1 MKQTMILTG
10 TLLAVVFCL
19 ASCGGNSNTS
29 INSEVKVP
37 TEYCEELVRLA
48 EEGNPEAQ
56 TNLGGCYYA
65 GEGVKQSYANAV
77 TWFKK
82 AAEQGNATGM
92 YCLGCCYMKGIG
104 LPQDVNKGVSWI
116 EKSANLEFP
125 EAEGALGTIYFNGQD
140 GIPQDIDKGLKY
152 TQRAAEHGDPVGLYG
167 MGLILLG
174 DDFVPM
180 DKVKAFKY
188 FKRAAEHD
196 EHQYEAQYWLGFC
209 YLNAVGT
216 ELNVEKGIYWLKK
229 SAEQGYPDAIQYLRR
244 YSNY

>member
-1 MKQTMILTG
+1 MKQTMILAG
-10 TLLAVVFCL
+10 KLLAVVFCL
-19 ASCGGNSNTS
+19 ASCGENSK
-29 INSEVKVP
+29 SEVKVP
-37 TEYCEELVRLA
+37 TENCEELVRLA
-48 EEGNPEAQ
+48 EKGNSEAQ
-56 TNLGGCYYA
+56 TNLGVCYYA
-65 GEGVKQSYANAV
+65 GEGVEQSYINAV

-82 AAEQGNATGM
+82 AAEQGNAKGM
-92 YCLGCCYMKGIG
+92 YCLGCCYMKGFG
-104 LPQDVNKGVSWI
+104 LRQDVNKAVSWI

-125 EAEGALGTIYFNGQD
+125 PAEGALGTIYFNGQH
-140 GIPQDIDKGLKY
+140 GVPQDIEKGLKY

-180 DKVKAFKY
+180 DKVKGFKY
-188 FKRAAEHD
+188 IKRAAEHD
-196 EHQYEAQYWLGFC
+196 EDQYEAQYMLGIC

-229 SAEQGYPDAIQYLRR
+229 SAEQGYPDAIQELRR